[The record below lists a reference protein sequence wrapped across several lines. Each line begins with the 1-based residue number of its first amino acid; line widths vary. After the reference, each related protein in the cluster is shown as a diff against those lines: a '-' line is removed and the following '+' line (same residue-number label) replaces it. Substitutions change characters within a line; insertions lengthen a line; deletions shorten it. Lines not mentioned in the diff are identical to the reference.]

1 MQHSI
6 PLLLCPCAP
15 KSWCRQPAAPG
26 PGEEE
31 EEEGAAARP
40 HLSWGHLA
48 PQGHLRL
55 AAVIVTKHNGLAAS
69 TPKLHKAPRGVS
81 QQLQPGESQA
91 GGVEWGDVI
100 DGEV

>member
-1 MQHSI
+1 M
-6 PLLLCPCAP
+6 
-15 KSWCRQPAAPG
+15 
-26 PGEEE
+26 
-31 EEEGAAARP
+31 AARP

-48 PQGHLRL
+48 RQGHLRL
-55 AAVIVTKHNGLAAS
+55 AAVIVTNYNGLAAS
-69 TPKLHKAPRGVS
+69 TPKPHKAPHRVP